1 MALILVLVAMALVT
15 VFTITMNERTE
26 EFGILASLGVSSR
39 RLGGIVLTEGS
50 IIGLAGGLLGAGT
63 SAACLLM
70 FAVPIQVKLHIPK
83 LLTSVRELV
92 AAAAFC
98 ILLSLV
104 VSLASSLYSAWKVSR
119 TNLDGLIKGEEL

>member
-1 MALILVLVAMALVT
+1 
-15 VFTITMNERTE
+15 
-26 EFGILASLGVSSR
+26 
-39 RLGGIVLTEGS
+39 
-50 IIGLAGGLLGAGT
+50 
-63 SAACLLM
+63 M
-70 FAVPIQVKLHIPK
+70 FAVPIQVKFHIPK